1 MLLRDFSPMV
11 EALKSEDGS
20 LRFPDIGLRLDG
32 EMTLRLVKHSSH
44 KTLCLILTEKTLEF
58 CSWGWV
64 VGGEFKNFLGA
75 IEFFY
80 ILTSHARCY
89 IISLTML
96 RIFYWGKYARDKEF
110 VEKV

>member
-1 MLLRDFSPMV
+1 MFSFDRKNAPRFV
-11 EALKSEDGS
+11 RRGGWSGESE
-20 LRFPDIGLRLDG
+20 
-32 EMTLRLVKHSSH
+32 
-44 KTLCLILTEKTLEF
+44 
-58 CSWGWV
+58 
-64 VGGEFKNFLGA
+64 NFLVAG
-75 IEFFY
+75 EFFY